1 MNWDDVFKIIMV
13 AVGSVGGIGAVIVL
27 LVQYTSNIIADRLA
41 KKYEANL
48 QKEIEQYKSTLENKN
63 HISKNR
69 YDMEFEIFRLL
80 TKNFFELIVILNTI
94 FSPDY
99 RNLLPLD
106 REGMEALYEH
116 FGRAAH
122 KAQAAQDCLYE
133 NGAFIPK
140 EIYKEYEAILE
151 LATATFWS
159 YKEGFLDNS
168 SETVLSVE
176 WLDKKHQDIVK
187 IENMFLAANDT
198 LRAYLQSLTIIE

>member
-1 MNWDDVFKIIMV
+1 MNWDDVIKIIM
-13 AVGSVGGIGAVIVL
+13 ATVGSVGGVGAVIVL
-27 LVQYTSNIIADRLA
+27 VVQYTSNIIADRLA
-41 KKYEANL
+41 KKYEVKL

-63 HISKNR
+63 HISRSR
-69 YDMEFEIFRLL
+69 YDTEFDIFRKL
-80 TKNFFELIVILNTI
+80 TKNFFEFIVVLNTI

-99 RNLLPLD
+99 RILLPFD
-106 REGMEALYEH
+106 EAKMETLCDQ
-116 FGRAAH
+116 FGIAAQ

-151 LATATFWS
+151 LATTTFWA
-159 YKEGFLDNS
+159 YKDGFLDNTS
-168 SETVLSVE
+168 KTVLSVE

-198 LRAYLQSLTIIE
+198 LRTYLQSLTIIE